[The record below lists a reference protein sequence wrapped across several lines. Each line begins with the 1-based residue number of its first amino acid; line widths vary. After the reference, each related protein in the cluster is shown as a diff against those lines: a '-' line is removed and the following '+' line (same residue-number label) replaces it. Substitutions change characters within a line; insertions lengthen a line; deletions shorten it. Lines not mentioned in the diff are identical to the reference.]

1 MAEDTENRTEASSEP
16 REFAVTV
23 TDGGDETVV
32 AIQGEVD
39 LYTAPR
45 LREQLEGAVATDSP
59 NVVID
64 LDTLDFIDSTGLGV
78 LVGALKEAENRGG
91 EVRLRNPGRST
102 RKILEIAGL
111 TEVFTIE

>member
-1 MAEDTENRTEASSEP
+1 MTEHTEDRTEASGEP

-23 TDGGDETVV
+23 TDGADETVV
-32 AIQGEVD
+32 AVQGEVD

-45 LREQLEGAVATDSP
+45 LREQLEGVVATDTP

-64 LDTLDFIDSTGLGV
+64 LETLDFIDSTGLGV

-91 EVRLRNPGRST
+91 GVRLRNPGRST

>member
-1 MAEDTENRTEASSEP
+1 MDEQAGDGSEP

-23 TDGGDETVV
+23 TDDGVVTVV

-45 LREQLEGAVATDSP
+45 LREQLEGAVASDAP
-59 NVVID
+59 DVVVD
-64 LDTLDFIDSTGLGV
+64 LEALDFIDSTGLGV
-78 LVGALKEAENRGG
+78 LVGALKEAEGRGG
-91 EVRLRNPGRST
+91 QVRLRSPGRST
-102 RKILEIAGL
+102 LKILEIAGL